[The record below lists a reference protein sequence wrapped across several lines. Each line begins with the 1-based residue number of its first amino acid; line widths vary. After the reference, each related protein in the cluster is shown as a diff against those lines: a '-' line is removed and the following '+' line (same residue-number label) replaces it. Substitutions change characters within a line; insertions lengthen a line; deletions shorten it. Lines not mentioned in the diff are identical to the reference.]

1 MSSIKL
7 KHSGGNSVII
17 AAPSSNP
24 ASDRTLT
31 LPSNAD
37 GTILTSQSS
46 LDSTK
51 LSPSITAGITM
62 VDQWRVSSS
71 FTSNN
76 TDVDSNWERVDTGGF
91 GQIGTGMTQSSGIF
105 TFPST
110 GIYRIDFGAAAA
122 RGSADSI
129 RYVNFYIKTTTDNSN
144 YGESSYAVTN
154 IHNAN
159 DVYASAFLC
168 FIFDVTNVSTH
179 KVKFF
184 VQSEN
189 SLLWLGNSDQNQTYA
204 TFTRLGDT

>member
-1 MSSIKL
+1 
-7 KHSGGNSVII
+7 GGNSVII